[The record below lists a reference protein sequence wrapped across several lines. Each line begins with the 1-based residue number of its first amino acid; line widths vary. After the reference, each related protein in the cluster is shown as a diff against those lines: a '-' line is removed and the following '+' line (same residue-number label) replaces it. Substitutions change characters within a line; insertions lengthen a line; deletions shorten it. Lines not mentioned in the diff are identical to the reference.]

1 MNHKFTFPP
10 MLIRV
15 LKVSAYICLGI
26 ISLLLWSWIF
36 VLLAMDDFAKMKCVV
51 LAASISSS
59 IWGSLTYLIDKGDLR
74 L

>member
-1 MNHKFTFPP
+1 MDRKFTFPP

-26 ISLLLWSWIF
+26 VSLLLWSWT
-36 VLLAMDDFAKMKCVV
+36 VGLLAMDDFAKMKCVV

-59 IWGSLTYLIDKGDLR
+59 VWGGITYLIDKGDIR